1 MVNLKGKNL
10 ADAYTRVG
18 DFYND
23 SGDYEEGIKYYKK
36 NIEIYESIDPLDKGN
51 LLNYNYSILAGLY
64 NRVGELQNANKYK
77 KKHLEYLGLRFV
89 TKTKEYFDA
98 LFDVFYQY
106 QDQGYYDFALETLK
120 KYQTIDVNIY
130 YG

>member
-1 MVNLKGKNL
+1 MQYGEFEGKNL

-23 SGDYEEGIKYYKK
+23 SVIMKKGLNIIK

-64 NRVGELQNANKYK
+64 NREENYK
-77 KKHLEYLGLRFV
+77 M
-89 TKTKEYFDA
+89 
-98 LFDVFYQY
+98 Q
-106 QDQGYYDFALETLK
+106 
-120 KYQTIDVNIY
+120 II
-130 YG
+130 